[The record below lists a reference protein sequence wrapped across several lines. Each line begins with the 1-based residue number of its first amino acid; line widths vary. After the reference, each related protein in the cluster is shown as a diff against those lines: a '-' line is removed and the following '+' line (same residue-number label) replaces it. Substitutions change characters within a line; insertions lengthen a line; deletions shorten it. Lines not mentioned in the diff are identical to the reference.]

1 MDVQWYPGHMTKTV
15 RQMQEDVRL
24 VDIVIEILDARV
36 PVSSR
41 NPDIDRIAAGKSR
54 LVLLNKADLAD
65 EAQNRAW
72 QTRFERELGGAML
85 LDARKRIDKKKL
97 IGMIQGACAEKIA
110 RDRAKGMKERPIRAM
125 VCGIPNVGKST
136 FINSFAGRAIAKTG
150 NKPGVTRGKQW
161 IRLDAKIELLDTPGL
176 LWPKF
181 EDRSVG
187 ENLALI
193 GSINDQILPQD
204 ELAMLLITRLRKT
217 YPGVIG
223 DRFGIDEQAENVI
236 PLAGQSEE
244 SARALG
250 VLEAV
255 GQKRGCLVKGGGIDY
270 GRASAIMLD
279 EFRSGNLGRI
289 TLENADM

>member
-1 MDVQWYPGHMTKTV
+1 
-15 RQMQEDVRL
+15 
-24 VDIVIEILDARV
+24 
-36 PVSSR
+36 
-41 NPDIDRIAAGKSR
+41 
-54 LVLLNKADLAD
+54 
-65 EAQNRAW
+65 
-72 QTRFERELGGAML
+72 
-85 LDARKRIDKKKL
+85 
-97 IGMIQGACAEKIA
+97 
-110 RDRAKGMKERPIRAM
+110 MKERPIRAM

-161 IRLDAKIELLDTPGL
+161 IRLDTKIELLDTPGL

-181 EDRSVG
+181 EDRIVG

-204 ELAMLLITRLRKT
+204 ELAMLLITRLCSA

-223 DRFGIDEQAENVI
+223 DRFGIDEKAEDVI

-244 SARALG
+244 SARALTI
-250 VLEAV
+250 LEAV

-270 GRASAIMLD
+270 SRASAIMLD

-289 TLENADM
+289 TLEKADA

>member
-1 MDVQWYPGHMTKTV
+1 
-15 RQMQEDVRL
+15 MQEDVRL

-65 EAQNRAW
+65 ETENRAW
-72 QTRFERELGGAML
+72 QLRFERELGGAML

-97 IGMIQGACAEKIA
+97 IGMIQSACAEKIA
-110 RDRAKGMKERPIRAM
+110 RDRATGMKERPIRAM

-161 IRLDAKIELLDTPGL
+161 IRLDTKIELLDTPGL

-181 EDRSVG
+181 EDRTVG

>member
-1 MDVQWYPGHMTKTV
+1 MTKTV

-97 IGMIQGACAEKIA
+97 IGMIQEACAEKIA

-181 EDRSVG
+181 EDRTVG

-223 DRFGIDEQAENVI
+223 DRFGIDEHAENVI

-289 TLENADM
+289 TLENTDM